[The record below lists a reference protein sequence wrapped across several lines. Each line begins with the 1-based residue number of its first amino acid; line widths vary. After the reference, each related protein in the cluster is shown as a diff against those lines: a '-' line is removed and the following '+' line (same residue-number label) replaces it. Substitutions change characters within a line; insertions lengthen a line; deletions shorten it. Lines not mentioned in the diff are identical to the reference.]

1 VGDFTITKA
10 LFSTYVI
17 TLIVKMGD
25 IAIVLIAIAWVM
37 ATILVISY
45 LKKVH

>member
-10 LFSTYVI
+10 LFSTDVI
-17 TLIVKMGD
+17 ALIIKMGD
-25 IAIVLIAIAWVM
+25 IVIILITIAWVM